1 MDPVRSNKK
10 ISLNR
15 IMTVLVFLLVFILSL
30 IYCRYQQVFKVKQ
43 IIVHNQYELSEKQ
56 IIHASGIKRGANMF
70 DLKLADGID
79 RLIAEPYIFNSY
91 ISREFPDVINI
102 YVIERQPIVMIRLK
116 NDYALDAFA
125 IMLPRPM
132 NYPTTTMPVITGVDP
147 ELPFELGKPTFHPD
161 IHFAINFVNYVQQFS
176 DEVKSYCSHITWS
189 EDKGWIIQKDDEYPK
204 VYLGKNNLE
213 KRFDILDAFISK
225 MEEEDIDM
233 RDYKYVSLRFNG
245 QVIVRD

>member
-1 MDPVRSNKK
+1 
-10 ISLNR
+10 
-15 IMTVLVFLLVFILSL
+15 MTVLVFLLVFILSL

-147 ELPFELGKPTFHPD
+147 ELPF
-161 IHFAINFVNYVQQFS
+161 
-176 DEVKSYCSHITWS
+176 
-189 EDKGWIIQKDDEYPK
+189 
-204 VYLGKNNLE
+204 
-213 KRFDILDAFISK
+213 
-225 MEEEDIDM
+225 
-233 RDYKYVSLRFNG
+233 
-245 QVIVRD
+245 